1 MEKLLLIVSR
11 SAAFLIDWTIFI
23 IVYLILSELGAYAYL
38 LSLFA
43 LFIYR
48 VFMQAKFGQT
58 LGMMLLKVRL
68 SDYSYKIALKREIF
82 RIASSLFY
90 IGYLYALFDKKL
102 RTLHDISSGVYVD
115 YVDKKR
121 EETNINKL
129 IFYISYFLLIVSML
143 KGTSRFLLDEI
154 GQFGLKK
161 YAISDEY
168 FQSFEGD
175 NLLSL
180 SQEELYLKTVGRRY
194 TAIIDEGGKKV
205 IYRISNKLKYTEV
218 YRLNKSGNEFIGEYK
233 FKVDFPIQFIESIN
247 YKGEGSFCAV
257 TPKGELIIFS
267 NWGDIYTKKYIKNK
281 DVVNIKTGDLD
292 KDGLDEIVILNRN
305 ADVEI
310 YKVDKGELDLMFFG
324 KIGEDILPSAF
335 MIEDG
340 IIVLSKGENKT
351 NIYKYDFKGGQF
363 VYKFKRQIKRKD
375 ITNIFKFDGGYLI
388 NNIGRNNMMFKVG
401 NIQIF
406 EVLDTNFKIKYNF
419 GKRPARRYSYM
430 VRIVEEVCDIDG
442 DGLDE
447 LVVKSIGK
455 DDVMGHSYRIEVYKQ
470 NKFLLMINRILT
482 LWS

>member
-1 MEKLLLIVSR
+1 MERLLLIVSR
-11 SAAFLIDWTIFI
+11 SAAFLIDWIVFI
-23 IVYLILSELGAYAYL
+23 IVYLVLSEIGAYSYILAL
-38 LSLFA
+38 LA

-48 VFMQAKFGQT
+48 VFMQAKYGQT
-58 LGMMLLKVRL
+58 LGMMLLKIRL
-68 SDYSYKIALKREIF
+68 SNFSFKIALRREIF
-82 RIASSLFY
+82 RIASSFFY
-90 IGYLYALFDKKL
+90 IGYIYGLFDKKL
-102 RTLHDISSGVYVD
+102 RTFHDISSGVYVD
-115 YVDKKR
+115 YVDKDI
-121 EETNINKL
+121 EEIRANKIIL
-129 IFYISYFLLIVSML
+129 YISYFLLIASLL
-143 KGTSRFLLDEI
+143 KGTSKFILDEI
-154 GQFGLKK
+154 GQFGLNK
-161 YAISDEY
+161 YAISDDY
-168 FQSFEGD
+168 FQSFQGD

-194 TAIIDEGGKKV
+194 TAIIDEGGKQV

-218 YRLNKSGNEFIGEYK
+218 YRLNKNGDELIGEFK
-233 FKVDFPIQFIESIN
+233 FKVDFPIQFIESIK
-247 YKGEGSFCAV
+247 YKGESSFCAV
-257 TPKGELIIFS
+257 TPKGELVIFS
-267 NWGDIYTKKYIKNK
+267 NWGDVYAKTNIKNR

-305 ADVEI
+305 ADIEI
-310 YKVDKGELDLMFFG
+310 YKLNKGELILMFFG

-351 NIYKYDFKGGQF
+351 NIYKYDFKEGQF
-363 VYKFKRQIKRKD
+363 KYRYKKQIKKKD
-375 ITNIFKFDGGYLI
+375 ITNIFKFNGGYLI

-401 NIQIF
+401 TIQTF

-442 DGLDE
+442 DGMDE
-447 LVVKSIGK
+447 IVVKSIGK

-470 NKFLLMINRILT
+470 NKFLLIINRILS